1 MWVLTAESPLG
12 LGPLYVPQPF
22 QCKEKVDFFVKP
34 VEILPVPLWE
44 EFCLVLKSFKCLTT
58 RRERARKGW
67 LGRDKCS
74 FVRPK
79 CSSGTRLII
88 A

>member
-22 QCKEKVDFFVKP
+22 QCKEKVDFFVKA

-44 EFCLVLKSFKCLTT
+44 KSCSVLKSFEGLTT
-58 RRERARKGW
+58 
-67 LGRDKCS
+67 
-74 FVRPK
+74 
-79 CSSGTRLII
+79 
-88 A
+88 